1 MLRNGTY
8 RSMYQGEEARLRSG
22 SLAVARERKHLAL
35 CINTQEEVKRYH
47 RYCNHSGGQAAPKVE
62 RSHPRRSEEDDDN
75 SPHRREQ
82 QQHLEIKAIVIQ
94 RAWRASASRR
104 GSWQG
109 QHKFRTG
116 YHRVET
122 VPSKSLQDTVMTNIS
137 PEQLKSLQSGFKH
150 VNDGGFQ
157 LQSNHLTMDLDN
169 NININMPPTETKVL
183 IIQRAWRDFL
193 QRQEAEKR
201 SPSPPSL
208 SSSDK
213 MSMSISMTTLS
224 DGSTP
229 DYREDGMDLGSD
241 VSSRSSSESNSN
253 KVTPCSPS
261 LDLAT
266 LEDYKSS
273 PSLDLVTLED
283 YEEDE
288 DYQEYKKKVIE
299 EWESEY
305 GEDYTSPQPPGQEE
319 GRGGGVVGVDGT
331 GEGYRK
337 TVNSRSL
344 AEEFQEVKTVPP
356 LPAPSGRTAT
366 SVAAVPE
373 ELKQNGNLILPRS
386 NQLHSPGTPQGGT
399 GTPKPSHR
407 SSSQG
412 RGSRSTGTGGVGG
425 GGGGGGGGGSGG
437 TGGRMGGYR
446 EEECVEEEPLPTMDW
461 AALERHLAGLQCR
474 EQENQ
479 NLNHNQNHNMG
490 KTNYTSAQKNERESI
505 RQKLALGSFF
515 DDGPGI
521 YTSCSKSGKPSLSSR
536 LQSGMNLQI
545 CFVNDSGSDKDSDA
559 DDSKTETSLDT
570 PLSPMSKQ
578 SSSYSDR
585 DTTEDDSESLEDMDF
600 LSRQKKLQAEAKL
613 ALAMA
618 KPMAKMQVEVEK
630 QNRKK
635 SPVADLL
642 PHMPHISEC
651 LMKRSLKPTDLR
663 DMTLGQLQVIVNDL
677 HSQIESLNEELVQL
691 LLIRDELHMEQD
703 AMLVD
708 IEDLTRHAE
717 SQQKHLAE
725 RTLSK

>member
-1 MLRNGTY
+1 
-8 RSMYQGEEARLRSG
+8 
-22 SLAVARERKHLAL
+22 
-35 CINTQEEVKRYH
+35 
-47 RYCNHSGGQAAPKVE
+47 
-62 RSHPRRSEEDDDN
+62 
-75 SPHRREQ
+75 
-82 QQHLEIKAIVIQ
+82 
-94 RAWRASASRR
+94 
-104 GSWQG
+104 
-109 QHKFRTG
+109 
-116 YHRVET
+116 
-122 VPSKSLQDTVMTNIS
+122 
-137 PEQLKSLQSGFKH
+137 
-150 VNDGGFQ
+150 
-157 LQSNHLTMDLDN
+157 
-169 NININMPPTETKVL
+169 
-183 IIQRAWRDFL
+183 
-193 QRQEAEKR
+193 
-201 SPSPPSL
+201 
-208 SSSDK
+208 
-213 MSMSISMTTLS
+213 
-224 DGSTP
+224 
-229 DYREDGMDLGSD
+229 MDLGSD
-241 VSSRSSSESNSN
+241 ASSRSSSESNSN

-273 PSLDLVTLED
+273 PSPDLGTLED
-283 YEEDE
+283 YEEDD

-305 GEDYTSPQPPGQEE
+305 GEDCASPQPPGQEVS
-319 GRGGGVVGVDGT
+319 GIVGTDSPGDG
-331 GEGYRK
+331 YWK
-337 TVNSRSL
+337 TANSRSL
-344 AEEFQEVKTVPP
+344 AEEFQEAKTILP
-356 LPAPSGRTAT
+356 LPAPSRRTAT

-386 NQLHSPGTPQGGT
+386 NQLHSPGTLQEGAGSQ
-399 GTPKPSHR
+399 KPSKR

-412 RGSRSTGTGGVGG
+412 RGTV
-425 GGGGGGGGGSGG
+425 
-437 TGGRMGGYR
+437 GRMGGYR
-446 EEECVEEEPLPTMDW
+446 EEECAQEEPLPTMDW

-479 NLNHNQNHNMG
+479 NLNQNQNHIMG

-559 DDSKTETSLDT
+559 EDSKTETSLDT

-600 LSRQKKLQAEAKL
+600 VSRQKKLQAEAKL

-708 IEDLTRHAE
+708 IEDLTR
-717 SQQKHLAE
+717 
-725 RTLSK
+725 

>member
-1 MLRNGTY
+1 
-8 RSMYQGEEARLRSG
+8 
-22 SLAVARERKHLAL
+22 
-35 CINTQEEVKRYH
+35 
-47 RYCNHSGGQAAPKVE
+47 
-62 RSHPRRSEEDDDN
+62 
-75 SPHRREQ
+75 
-82 QQHLEIKAIVIQ
+82 
-94 RAWRASASRR
+94 
-104 GSWQG
+104 
-109 QHKFRTG
+109 
-116 YHRVET
+116 
-122 VPSKSLQDTVMTNIS
+122 
-137 PEQLKSLQSGFKH
+137 
-150 VNDGGFQ
+150 
-157 LQSNHLTMDLDN
+157 
-169 NININMPPTETKVL
+169 
-183 IIQRAWRDFL
+183 
-193 QRQEAEKR
+193 
-201 SPSPPSL
+201 
-208 SSSDK
+208 
-213 MSMSISMTTLS
+213 
-224 DGSTP
+224 
-229 DYREDGMDLGSD
+229 MDLGSD
-241 VSSRSSSESNSN
+241 ASSRSSSESNSN

-305 GEDYTSPQPPGQEE
+305 GEDYTSPQPS
-319 GRGGGVVGVDGT
+319 
-331 GEGYRK
+331 GYRK

-344 AEEFQEVKTVPP
+344 AEEFQDVKTVPP
-356 LPAPSGRTAT
+356 LPAPTGRTAT
-366 SVAAVPE
+366 SVAAVPD

-386 NQLHSPGTPQGGT
+386 NQPHSPGTPQRST
-399 GTPKPSHR
+399 GTPKPNHQ

-412 RGSRSTGTGGVGG
+412 RGSHS
-425 GGGGGGGGGSGG
+425 SGG
-437 TGGRMGGYR
+437 
-446 EEECVEEEPLPTMDW
+446 EEPLPTMDW

-474 EQENQ
+474 EQENH
-479 NLNHNQNHNMG
+479 NLNQNQNHNMG

>member
-8 RSMYQGEEARLRSG
+8 RGMYQGEEARLRSG
-22 SLAVARERKHLAL
+22 SLAEARERKHLAL
-35 CINTQEEVKRYH
+35 CINNQEEVKRYH
-47 RYCNHSGGQAAPKVE
+47 RYCNHSGGHAVPKVE
-62 RSHPRRSEEDDDN
+62 RSLFRRSEEEDDN

-82 QQHLEIKAIVIQ
+82 QQHLEFKAIVIQ
-94 RAWRASASRR
+94 RAWRASTSRR

-109 QHKFRTG
+109 QDKNRTSH
-116 YHRVET
+116 HRAET
-122 VPSKSLQDTVMTNIS
+122 VPSKSLQDPVMTTHIS
-137 PEQLKSLQSGFKH
+137 PEQLTSLRSGFKH
-150 VNDGGFQ
+150 VDDGGFQ
-157 LQSNHLTMDLDN
+157 LQSDHLTMDLDN
-169 NININMPPTETKVL
+169 ININMPPIETKVL
-183 IIQRAWRDFL
+183 IIQQAWRDFL
-193 QRQEAEKR
+193 QRQEVEKR
-201 SPSPPSL
+201 SPSPPSI

-319 GRGGGVVGVDGT
+319 GGGGVVGVDGL

-344 AEEFQEVKTVPP
+344 AEEFQDVKTVPP
-356 LPAPSGRTAT
+356 LPAPSGHTAT
-366 SVAAVPE
+366 SVAAVPD

-386 NQLHSPGTPQGGT
+386 NRLHSPSTPQGGT

-412 RGSRSTGTGGVGG
+412 RGSRSTG

-446 EEECVEEEPLPTMDW
+446 EEEGVEEEPLPTMDW

-479 NLNHNQNHNMG
+479 NLNQNQNHNMG